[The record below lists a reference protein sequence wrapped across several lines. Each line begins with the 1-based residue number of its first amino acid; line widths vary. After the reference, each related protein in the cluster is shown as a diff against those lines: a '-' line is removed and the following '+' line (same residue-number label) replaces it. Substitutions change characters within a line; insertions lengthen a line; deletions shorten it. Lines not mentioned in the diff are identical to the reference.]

1 MRDKRTLVIC
11 GVISILLL
19 AAITPVYAGWF
30 GPDDPKECAEK
41 YFPKIRL
48 PDARSL
54 VGLACRVGYGNL
66 NIDPSYI
73 KAGKCVAS
81 GASDMYSF
89 DSTLKV
95 INKCSSDNVQFARFR
110 SALYSDMNDAQE
122 RSEKQQRQNHVLQEQ
137 QSQEPYSIID
147 LETGKL
153 KVCRNIGN
161 TITCF

>member
-1 MRDKRTLVIC
+1 MK
-11 GVISILLL
+11 GKSIKVLF
-19 AAITPVYAGWF
+19 AAIGIQLGIGSATVEAGWF

-73 KAGKCVAS
+73 KAAKCVAS

-122 RSEKQQRQNHVLQEQ
+122 RSEKQQRQNQVLQEQ

>member
-19 AAITPVYAGWF
+19 AALTPVYAGWF

-81 GASDMYSF
+81 GASEMYSF

-95 INKCSSDNVQFARFR
+95 INKCSSDNVQFDRFR
-110 SALYSDMNDAQE
+110 SAL
-122 RSEKQQRQNHVLQEQ
+122 
-137 QSQEPYSIID
+137 
-147 LETGKL
+147 
-153 KVCRNIGN
+153 
-161 TITCF
+161 

>member
-81 GASDMYSF
+81 GASEMYSF

>member
-1 MRDKRTLVIC
+1 MGKLTLNLFSCFLVFI
-11 GVISILLL
+11 GIFSQI
-19 AAITPVYAGWF
+19 AYAGWF

-41 YFPKIRL
+41 YFPKVRL

-81 GASDMYSF
+81 GASEMYSF

-122 RSEKQQRQNHVLQEQ
+122 RSEKQQRQNQVLQEQ

-161 TITCF
+161 IITCF

>member
-161 TITCF
+161 IITCF

>member
-122 RSEKQQRQNHVLQEQ
+122 RSEKQQRQNQVLQEQ